1 MDGPQIPKGFVAWE
15 NGVIT
20 QVGDMSRC
28 PTPVSGQDV
37 DAQGGYVLPG
47 FVDVHCH
54 LGLLAD
60 GLSYERTTATRSP
73 TPAPRSSGSLTP
85 STRWTT
91 ASKRHGRPV

>member
-1 MDGPQIPKGFVAWE
+1 MTIYNAVVCPMDGPQIPKGFVTWE

-47 FVDVHCH
+47 FVDVTVIWGCWRM
-54 LGLLAD
+54 G
-60 GLSYERTTATRSP
+60 
-73 TPAPRSSGSLTP
+73 
-85 STRWTT
+85 
-91 ASKRHGRPV
+91 